1 MADAAYI
8 QGETITYNLADTNYT
23 AATLHL
29 GATKYPLVLSA
40 SVWSVSIDSTAL
52 SGRYRFAAIADGFV
66 RDSGILTVSPL
77 VSKYRAVID
86 AIDTALQ
93 GVATNGKYSMSIGEI
108 SLQDKTFDEMVKA
121 KNYYS
126 RMAEADETGIAPTFG
141 PSRVSET
148 YA

>member
-8 QGETITYNLADTNYT
+8 QGETITYTLADASYT

-29 GATKYPLVLSA
+29 GATKYALVLSDA
-40 SVWSVSIDSTAL
+40 VWSATIDSTAL
-52 SGRYRFAAIADGFV
+52 SGRYRFAAIADGSV
-66 RDSGILTVSPL
+66 RESGVLTVSPL
-77 VSKYRAVID
+77 VSKYRAVTE

-108 SLQDKTFDEMVKA
+108 ALQDKTFDEMVKA
-121 KNYYS
+121 KSYYS
-126 RMAEADETGIAPTFG
+126 RMAEAEETGIAPTFG